1 MAFRITDGSRD
12 DRKPLEDMTA
22 ALQGKIF
29 ADQGYVSKSLLERL
43 WQWGLHRQHRHPQHH
58 AQHHKLLLILSKI
71 EVNEGIT
78 LISTADVPTLKTT
91 SGEVDG
97 LESSEGS
104 LSHLR
109 LGIEAVRPFP
119 LSNGASLLPSLAL
132 GIRQDSSDAETGLAW
147 IWALASSGRLRN
159 GASAVR

>member
-1 MAFRITDGSRD
+1 M
-12 DRKPLEDMTA
+12 
-22 ALQGKIF
+22 
-29 ADQGYVSKSLLERL
+29 
-43 WQWGLHRQHRHPQHH
+43 
-58 AQHHKLLLILSKI
+58 ILSRV

-78 LISTADVPTLKTT
+78 LISTADVPTLKAT

-104 LSHLR
+104 LSRLR

-119 LSNGASLLPSLAL
+119 LSNGASFLPLLAL
-132 GIRQDSSDAETGLAW
+132 GIRQDSGDAETGLAW

-159 GASAVR
+159 GTSAVR